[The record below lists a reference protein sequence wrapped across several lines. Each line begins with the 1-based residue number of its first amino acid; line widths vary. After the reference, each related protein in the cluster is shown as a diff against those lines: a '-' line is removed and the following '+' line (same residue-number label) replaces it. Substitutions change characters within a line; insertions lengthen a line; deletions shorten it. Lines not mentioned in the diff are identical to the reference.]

1 MLLHHIIEEVSPLL
15 WADANLRGQSVE
27 LKLSP
32 SLHELELNVREIK
45 QLILNLGR
53 NGMEAMG
60 PKGVLTLETRSTHD
74 KVELIVTDSGVG
86 MSESQ
91 REKLFLPFFTTKIQG
106 TGLGLSLCLSIVE
119 RHNGK
124 INVES
129 VEGEGTVFTI
139 SFPLDKEEP
148 SGVRS

>member
-1 MLLHHIIEEVSPLL
+1 M
-15 WADANLRGQSVE
+15 
-27 LKLSP
+27 
-32 SLHELELNVREIK
+32 
-45 QLILNLGR
+45 
-53 NGMEAMG
+53 
-60 PKGVLTLETRSTHD
+60 LTLETRSTHD